1 VGWGEDPLGDM
12 ERRCEMWN
20 SLKVDQEG
28 DKVCTV
34 KKKKKKKKDYKVKN
48 KLKKNPSLSLIP
60 LSSVQAPL
68 NDISL

>member
-1 VGWGEDPLGDM
+1 M
-12 ERRCEMWN
+12 CKIF
-20 SLKVDQEG
+20 KVDQEG
-28 DKVCTV
+28 DDLCTL